1 MKNKSSAL
9 FASAIITGLLA
20 GSVAMADNAEQ
31 ETQPGDKQEMSG
43 TKNSCS
49 GKTAGEKNSCAG
61 KKDKK
66 SKAKKDAK
74 NSCGGKNGCGEKQEK

>member
-1 MKNKSSAL
+1 MNKKHYSILTGAL
-9 FASAIITGLLA
+9 ITGLLA
-20 GSVAMADNAEQ
+20 GSVAMADANQKDEQ
-31 ETQPGDKQEMSG
+31 TGETQEMSG

-49 GKTAGEKNSCAG
+49 GKTTDKNSCAG

-66 SKAKKDAK
+66 SKGKKDAK